1 MKPRLILLLVNLAL
15 LAAWAAGFHGKSW
28 PDGHFM

>member
-1 MKPRLILLLVNLAL
+1 VKPRLILLLVNLAL
-15 LAAWAAGFHGKSW
+15 LAAWAGGFFGKSW

>member
-15 LAAWAAGFHGKSW
+15 LASLVGKCKHSW
-28 PDGHFM
+28 PDGN

>member
-15 LAAWAAGFHGKSW
+15 LGCMARAVRRYRSW
-28 PDGHFM
+28 PDGN